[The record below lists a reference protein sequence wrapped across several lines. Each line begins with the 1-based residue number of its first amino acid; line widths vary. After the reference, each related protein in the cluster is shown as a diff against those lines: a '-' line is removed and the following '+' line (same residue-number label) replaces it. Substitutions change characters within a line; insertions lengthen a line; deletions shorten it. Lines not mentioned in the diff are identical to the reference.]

1 MPVKLIAE
9 SANDVHD
16 VELLT
21 KDGELKLEAQVI
33 NDFLTHADFG
43 AVFENEAAKPHIVEF
58 DETGKLVSGD
68 KAIAEGIV
76 NGAGS
81 DFDDV
86 LDEGGTQ
93 FLPGDVAAQLV
104 DPDDLVSMFEHYVD
118 TLPDDSLED
127 KARLAAVGNLF
138 GITEKFARGAFKKMA
153 RKGKAGHANVAR
165 MMLAMLNK
173 GAIKRA
179 KTSTGGYGGGGYEK
193 GPAYKKAAMVKA
205 SNKAKIARYKKAN
218 VGKQK
223 KAALAARRKMKE
235 DAIAVFGHNVPVDE
249 SSFEVATVAG
259 VVSESTRKPI
269 EGRIVVESQRPGA
282 SIAAGALTEGARLA
296 GAMSRLTAKPAS
308 K

>member
-9 SANDVHD
+9 SANDVID

-33 NDFLTHADFG
+33 ADFLTHADFG
-43 AVFENEAAKPHIVEF
+43 AVFENAAALPHIVEF
-58 DETGKLVSGD
+58 DANGKLVTGD
-68 KAIAEGIV
+68 KAIAERIV
-76 NGAGS
+76 NGAGT

-86 LDEGGTQ
+86 LDEEGTQ
-93 FLPGDVAAQLV
+93 FLPGDVASNLI
-104 DPDDLVSMFEHYVD
+104 DPNDLVSMFEHYVD
-118 TLPDDSLED
+118 TLSDESLED

-153 RKGKAGHANVAR
+153 RKGKVGHANVAR

-179 KTSTGGYGGGGYEK
+179 KTSTSGYGGGGYEK
-193 GPAYKKAAMVKA
+193 GPAYKKTKMVKA
-205 SNKAKIARYKKAN
+205 SSKAKIARYKKAN

-223 KAALAARRKMKE
+223 RAALAARRSMKE
-235 DAIAVFGHNVPVDE
+235 DALAIFGHAVPVDE
-249 SSFEVATVAG
+249 SVFEVATVVG
-259 VVSESTRKPI
+259 SVPTRQEESR
-269 EGRIVVESQRPGA
+269 GDRIVVESQRPGPR
-282 SIAAGALTEGARLA
+282 IAAGALTEGARLA
-296 GAMSRLTAKPAS
+296 GAMAGLTKTAK